1 MIEAFGKSHAAQ
13 EHLGSLQ
20 ESRSIGGDKR
30 WREDVLEDAQLRQ
43 QAVILEDESHLAIAE
58 FGEVLGRE
66 RERIL
71 PRELDCTR
79 GWRFESANDIEE
91 RALATAG
98 GSDDGNGVAG
108 VEGEGDALEDI
119 QCACRRHV
127 VFF

>member
-58 FGEVLGRE
+58 LGEVLGCE
-66 RERIL
+66 RERI
-71 PRELDCTR
+71 PAFEFHGSRR
-79 GWRFESANDIEE
+79 WRFESADDIEE
-91 RALATAG
+91 RTLATAG
-98 GSDDGNGVAG
+98 WSYDGNGVAG